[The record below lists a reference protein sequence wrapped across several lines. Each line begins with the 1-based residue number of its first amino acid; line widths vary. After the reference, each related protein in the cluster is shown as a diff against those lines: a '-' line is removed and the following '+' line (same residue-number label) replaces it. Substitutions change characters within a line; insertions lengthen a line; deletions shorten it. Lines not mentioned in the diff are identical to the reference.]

1 MPGPS
6 GRAPLPPGTLRHPR
20 DLAPLIDHTL
30 LRPGASEQE
39 VERWCEE
46 ALRHGFAGVCV
57 RGGHL
62 PLVVRRLAG
71 SAVLP
76 VAVADFPRGAGTA
89 AARLREV
96 EEAAAAGA
104 REIDVVAPLA
114 ALHHADWPAVHR
126 DLAALAR
133 AAGGAA
139 LKVILE
145 TCLLPPG
152 RMAAGA
158 AVAAAA
164 GAAFVKTST
173 GFSTGGATEEAV
185 RILREAVGPAVG
197 VKASGGIRTAAAA
210 LRMVQAGASR
220 IGCSASV
227 ALVEAPEF

>member
-1 MPGPS
+1 MPPPS
-6 GRAPLPPGTLRHPR
+6 GRAPPPPGALRLPR

-39 VERWCEE
+39 AERWCDE

-57 RGGHL
+57 RAGHL
-62 PLVVRRLAG
+62 PRVVRLLSG

-76 VAVADFPRGAGTA
+76 VAVADFPRGEGTA
-89 AARLREV
+89 ATRVREV

-114 ALHHADWPAVHR
+114 ALHRADWPAVHR
-126 DLAALAR
+126 DLAALVR
-133 AAGGAA
+133 AAGGAG

-145 TCLLPPG
+145 TCLLTPE
-152 RMAAGA
+152 RMAAAA

-173 GFSTGGATEEAV
+173 GFSSGGATEEAV
-185 RILREAVGPAVG
+185 RVLREAVGPAVG
-197 VKASGGIRTAAAA
+197 VKASGGIRTAAGA
-210 LRMVQAGASR
+210 LRLVRAGASR

-227 ALVEAPEF
+227 ALVEAAGF